1 MKKSFL
7 KWIALSTLSIL
18 SILSIGL
25 IFFFDLALAADIQ
38 PESSLTDP
46 EILNVIVNIN
56 NFEIRAGLVARQ
68 KAKDSDV
75 RAFAEE
81 MLDTHSQGNIDLGRL
96 EKQIKLRPDSTPLS
110 DRYKKDAL
118 EKVKNLKKSESD
130 DFDLD
135 YVNLEVIAHKSA
147 LKMIDDQLI
156 PHAKKPQ
163 LLTHIKQIK
172 DKLKRQLDDVT
183 KLQSSIKLHQ

>member
-1 MKKSFL
+1 M